1 MRLFHSVT
9 KSNIFVGDRYFVQY
23 SFREPFRHLA
33 PVQLKLKQMIYRNSY
48 TTPEIAVIDVTIEN
62 DFCGS
67 PVNNSLTFAP
77 DMMFG
82 TLEEEN

>member
-1 MRLFHSVT
+1 
-9 KSNIFVGDRYFVQY
+9 
-23 SFREPFRHLA
+23 
-33 PVQLKLKQMIYRNSY
+33 MIYRNSY
-48 TTPEIAVIDVTIEN
+48 MMPEIAVIDVTVEN

>member
-1 MRLFHSVT
+1 M
-9 KSNIFVGDRYFVQY
+9 
-23 SFREPFRHLA
+23 
-33 PVQLKLKQMIYRNSY
+33 
-48 TTPEIAVIDVTIEN
+48 TPEIAVIDVTIEN

-67 PVNNSLTFAP
+67 PVKDSFAP